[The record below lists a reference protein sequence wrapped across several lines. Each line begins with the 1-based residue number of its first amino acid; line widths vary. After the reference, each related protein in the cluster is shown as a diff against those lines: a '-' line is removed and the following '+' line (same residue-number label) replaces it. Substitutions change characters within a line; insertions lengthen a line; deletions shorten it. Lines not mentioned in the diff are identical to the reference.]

1 MTANNVFFEQ
11 LTPDNAAMLL
21 IDHQV
26 GTMLLGI
33 TDIDPVNLKNNAL
46 YLADVAKLF
55 NLPTLLTTSNSNG
68 PNGPLFPELLQALPN
83 VPIVDRVIINAWN
96 DRAFV
101 KAVEQTARPKLI
113 MAGVT
118 TDVCL
123 AFPAISAVGAG
134 YDVYAVIDAS
144 GTWNTTAQNA
154 AVARMTQAGVKC
166 VNTIAIAAELQKDWT
181 LPTAQGMGAI
191 FAERLPN
198 FGLVVAGLEHT
209 AKQSSK
215 IPLSL

>member
-1 MTANNVFFEQ
+1 MVTDPKFFEQ
-11 LTPDNAAMLL
+11 LTPSNAAMLL

-26 GTMLLGI
+26 GTMLFGV

-46 YLADVAKLF
+46 YLAEVAKLF
-55 NLPTLLTTSNSNG
+55 NLPTILTTSNPNG
-68 PNGPLFPELLQALPN
+68 ANGPLFPELIQALPG

-96 DRAFV
+96 DPAFV
-101 KAVEQTARPKLI
+101 QAVEQTGRRKLI

-144 GTWNTTAQNA
+144 GTWNTTTQA
-154 AVARMTQAGVKC
+154 AAIARMTQAGVKC

-181 LPTAQGMGAI
+181 LPTAPGMGQI
-191 FAERLPN
+191 FADRLPN
-198 FGLVVAGLEHT
+198 FGYVLAGMAHR
-209 AKQSSK
+209 KS
-215 IPLSL
+215 

>member
-1 MTANNVFFEQ
+1 MTSNNVFFEQ

-46 YLADVAKLF
+46 YLAEVAKLF
-55 NLPTLLTTSNSNG
+55 NLPILLTTSNPNG
-68 PNGPLFPELLQALPN
+68 PNGPLFPGLIQALPD
-83 VPIVDRVIINAWN
+83 VSVIDRVIINAWN
-96 DRAFV
+96 DPVFV
-101 KAVEQTARPKLI
+101 RTVERTGRRKLI

-118 TDVCL
+118 TDICL

-144 GTWNTTAQNA
+144 GTWNTTTQNA

-181 LPTAQGMGAI
+181 LPSAAGIGAI
-191 FAERLPN
+191 FADRLPN
-198 FGLVVAGLEHT
+198 FGFVMAGLEHT
-209 AKQSSK
+209 AKNSK
-215 IPLSL
+215 QVHLGI

>member
-1 MTANNVFFEQ
+1 MTSNATFFEQ
-11 LTPDNAAMLL
+11 LTSANAAMLL

-26 GTMLLGI
+26 GTMLFGV
-33 TDIDPVNLKNNAL
+33 TDIDPVNLKNNVL
-46 YLADVAKLF
+46 YLAEVAKLF
-55 NLPTLLTTSNSNG
+55 NLPTILTTSNPKG
-68 PNGPLFPELLQALPN
+68 PNGILFPELVESLPDVHVIN
-83 VPIVDRVIINAWN
+83 RVIINAWN
-96 DRAFV
+96 DPAFV
-101 KAVEQTARPKLI
+101 HAVEQTERTKLI

-144 GTWNTTAQNA
+144 GTWNQTTQHA

-181 LPTAQGMGAI
+181 LSSAPRMGQI
-191 FAERLPN
+191 FTERLPN
-198 FGLVVAGLEHT
+198 FSYVLAGMTH
-209 AKQSSK
+209 Q
-215 IPLSL
+215 

>member
-1 MTANNVFFEQ
+1 MATDTKFFEQ

-26 GTMLLGI
+26 GTMLFGV
-33 TDIDPVNLKNNAL
+33 TDIDPINLKNNAM

-55 NLPTLLTTSNSNG
+55 NLPTILTTSNPNG
-68 PNGPLFPELLQALPN
+68 PNGPLFPELLTSLPDA
-83 VPIVDRVIINAWN
+83 PIIDRVIINAWN
-96 DRAFV
+96 DPNFV
-101 KAVEQTARPKLI
+101 AAVERTGRKKLI

-144 GTWNTTAQNA
+144 GTWNMTAQNA
-154 AVARMTQAGVKC
+154 AIARMTQAGVKC
-166 VNTIAIAAELQKDWT
+166 VNTIAVAAELQKDWT
-181 LPTAQGMGAI
+181 LVTAAGMGSI
-191 FAERLPN
+191 FATRLPN
-198 FGLVVAGLEHT
+198 FGHILAGIEHT
-209 AKQSSK
+209 KTVLSK
-215 IPLSL
+215 

>member
-1 MTANNVFFEQ
+1 MSDAKFYEQ

-26 GTMLLGI
+26 GTMLFGI

-46 YLADVAKLF
+46 YLAEVAKLF
-55 NLPTLLTTSNSNG
+55 NLPTILTTSNPNG
-68 PNGPLFPELLQALPN
+68 TNGPLFPELIQSLPK
-83 VPIVDRVIINAWN
+83 VPIIDRIIINAWN
-96 DRAFV
+96 DPNFV
-101 KAVEQTARPKLI
+101 AAVKQTGRKKLI

-144 GTWNTTAQNA
+144 GTWNMTSQQA
-154 AVARMTQAGVKC
+154 AIARMTQAGVKC
-166 VNTIAIAAELQKDWT
+166 INTIAIAAELQKDWS
-181 LPTAQGMGAI
+181 LPTAPGMGNI
-191 FAERLPN
+191 FAQRLPN
-198 FGLVVAGLEHT
+198 FGYVFAGQEHT
-209 AKQSSK
+209 KA
-215 IPLSL
+215 L

>member
-1 MTANNVFFEQ
+1 MATERSTDFRFYEQ

-26 GTMLLGI
+26 GTLSFGI

-46 YLADVAKLF
+46 YLAEVAKLF
-55 NLPTLLTTSNSNG
+55 NLPTLLTTSNPNG
-68 PNGPLFPELLQALPN
+68 PNGPLFPELIQTLPN
-83 VPIVDRVIINAWN
+83 VPIIDRVIINAWN
-96 DRAFV
+96 DPNFV
-101 KAVEQTARPKLI
+101 TAVEQTNRSKLI

-144 GTWNTTAQNA
+144 GTWNQTAQNA
-154 AVARMTQAGVKC
+154 AIARMSQAGVKC
-166 VNTIAIAAELQKDWT
+166 INTIAVAAELQKDWT
-181 LPTAQGMGAI
+181 LPTAPQMGSI
-191 FAERLPN
+191 FAQRLPN
-198 FGLVVAGLEHT
+198 FGYVFTGLEHT
-209 AKQSSK
+209 KKLAVH
-215 IPLSL
+215 

>member
-1 MTANNVFFEQ
+1 MMITEKFYEQ

-26 GTMLLGI
+26 GTLLFGI

-46 YLADVAKLF
+46 YLAEVAKLF
-55 NLPTLLTTSNSNG
+55 DLPTILTTSNPDG
-68 PNGPLFPELLQALPN
+68 PNGPLFPELIATLPKATR
-83 VPIVDRVIINAWN
+83 IDRVIINAWN
-96 DRAFV
+96 DPSFV
-101 KAVEQTARPKLI
+101 GEVERTGRKKLI

-144 GTWNTTAQNA
+144 GTWNMTSQSA
-154 AVARMTQAGVKC
+154 AISRMSQAGVKC

-181 LPTAQGMGAI
+181 LPTAPGMGAI
-191 FAERLPN
+191 FAQRLPN
-198 FGLVVAGLEHT
+198 FGYILAGMEHT
-209 AKQSSK
+209 KALAGQ
-215 IPLSL
+215 